1 MILLEKWK
9 ILTPLQCGQFGQNNC
24 CHWLWK
30 VAQSAI
36 NRPIWSHSVRATCK
50 FKVAASSSDIELFKL
65 KSFHLFGI
73 TFEIDL
79 LLKWLSNNNYFS
91 VVVNFTFKNHFPT
104 TSINNTNF
112 TLQKQIYLWPLLF
125 YLRPYLF
132 TFDHSKLPL
141 TNLFYLWTFSGK
153 FCITLTNNGVKNCL
167 SLVVPFSLKQLMFCS
182 DKRLVLTEVQKYGI
196 GMLIKKLM
204 PLGYRVRPI

>member
-1 MILLEKWK
+1 MYRACSVTGKKSPNVYKSCPKMILLEKWK

-73 TFEIDL
+73 TFEIDF

-91 VVVNFTFKNHFPT
+91 VVVNFTFKKSFSHHFHKQHKFYITETNLPMTPT
-104 TSINNTNF
+104 LLPTYDP
-112 TLQKQIYLWPLLF
+112 IYLPMTIL
-125 YLRPYLF
+125 
-132 TFDHSKLPL
+132 
-141 TNLFYLWTFSGK
+141 NYLWQISFTYEHSVANFA
-153 FCITLTNNGVKNCL
+153 LH
-167 SLVVPFSLKQLMFCS
+167 
-182 DKRLVLTEVQKYGI
+182 
-196 GMLIKKLM
+196 
-204 PLGYRVRPI
+204 